1 LAQQQASFKGQKSP
15 ANANPLQAAHAM
27 AEENFDK
34 KNFKRTKTH
43 DFNSKKILP
52 LIPPNKTANNNSVV
66 MQQLKNY
73 NNT

>member
-1 LAQQQASFKGQKSP
+1 
-15 ANANPLQAAHAM
+15 M